1 MSLEKVKEYFE
12 TVGLGQRIHELS
24 QTTATVEDA
33 AMAIGCEPE
42 RIAKTM
48 SFLLDGEPILIV
60 TAGDAKIDN
69 RKYKDYFHKKAKM
82 ITAELVEQ
90 SIGHAPGGVCPF
102 AINPNVKVYLDI
114 SLKRFE
120 TVYPAAGSS
129 NSAVELSI
137 EELVSHSGSSG
148 WIDVCNHWSA

>member
-12 TVGLGQRIHELS
+12 NAGLGQRIHELS
-24 QTTATVEDA
+24 QTTATVRDA

-48 SFLLDGEPILIV
+48 SFLLDGEPVLIV

-69 RKYKDYFHKKAKM
+69 RKYKDHFHKKAKM

-90 SIGHAPGGVCPF
+90 SIGHAPV
-102 AINPNVKVYLDI
+102 AYAL
-114 SLKRFE
+114 LR
-120 TVYPAAGSS
+120 
-129 NSAVELSI
+129 
-137 EELVSHSGSSG
+137 
-148 WIDVCNHWSA
+148 